1 MADIAHAH
9 KWVVLLVL
17 ALVLMHAFSSAAS
30 VLVWALLAP
39 FWLFF
44 FDAFISVRL
53 SARRDD
59 AEVGSFPFFPVPSS
73 RAPLIAY

>member
-17 ALVLMHAFSSAAS
+17 ALALMTAFSSAAS

-44 FDAFISVRL
+44 FDTFISVRL
-53 SARRDD
+53 PARRDD
-59 AEVGSFPFFPVPSS
+59 AEIGPFPFFPVPSS
-73 RAPLIAY
+73 LAPPIAY